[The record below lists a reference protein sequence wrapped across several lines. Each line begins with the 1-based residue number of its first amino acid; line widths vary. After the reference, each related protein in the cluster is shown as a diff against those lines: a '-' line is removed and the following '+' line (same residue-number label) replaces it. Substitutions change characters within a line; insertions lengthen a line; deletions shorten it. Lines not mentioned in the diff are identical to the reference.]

1 MKKLITWSIP
11 LKAFA
16 SMIFAGI
23 LVLYMVS
30 GVAYTTFTGAE
41 FDYAIP
47 FAFIIQGAVLSMLIS
62 VLWSVFLSDTLIKKW
77 RFALR
82 ITLFAVS
89 LLPLLVLCVLTFM
102 TIPADW
108 TLPWLL
114 ALGGIAKFV
123 IFLAFLHEYHYKKTG
138 DSYTRALH
146 QYLERARQ

>member
-1 MKKLITWSIP
+1 MKKLINLSIP

-30 GVAYTTFTGAE
+30 GVAYTTFTGAY

-47 FAFIIQGAVLSMLIS
+47 FAFVIQGAVLSMLIS
-62 VLWSVFLSDTLIKKW
+62 VLWGIFLSDVLIKKW

-82 ITLFAVS
+82 LTLFAAS
-89 LLPLLVLCVLTFM
+89 LLPLLALCFFTFM

-108 TLPWLL
+108 TVPWLL
-114 ALGGIAKFV
+114 ALAGIAKFV
-123 IFLAFLHEYHYKKTG
+123 IFLALLHEWHYKKTG
-138 DSYTRALH
+138 ARYTQALQ
-146 QYLERARQ
+146 QYLQQTR

>member
-1 MKKLITWSIP
+1 MKKLIQLSIP

-30 GVAYTTFTGAE
+30 GVAYTTFTGAD

-62 VLWSVFLSDTLIKKW
+62 VLWSVFLDDVLIKRW
-77 RFALR
+77 RFAVRL
-82 ITLFAVS
+82 TLFAVS
-89 LLPLLVLCVLTFM
+89 LLPLMALCFFTFM

-108 TLPWLL
+108 TVPWLL
-114 ALGGIAKFV
+114 ALAGISKFV

-138 DSYTRALH
+138 ERYTQALQ
-146 QYLERARQ
+146 QYLQRTQ